1 MSKSIEKISIIIPAY
16 NQEKYIERCIQ
27 SAINQTQPA
36 LEIIVVNDGSTDNT
50 LKIIDGYED
59 KIRIISKK
67 NGGVSSARNKA
78 IENAVGDWILLL
90 DSDDELFPEHI
101 EYVMPRLKESN
112 CQFTYVNSIVE
123 KDGVI
128 VRTGVED
135 EQHEVRDLL
144 SIYKSPYTAVSG
156 IVIARQLLRD
166 IGGFD
171 TSLNTAEDIDV
182 KLKLMGHTNILH
194 IHKNLI
200 KIQWRNDSLS
210 RRLDT
215 YKDELYVYQQFN
227 KNEVGFCKENKK
239 TVNEVRAR
247 SYRQWGD
254 VYLFRGA
261 NIQAIKKFAISLYIS
276 FEIKTLLLLIK
287 ACIPNI
293 LKDHYKKNNS
303 VVTNVIIKTKND

>member
-1 MSKSIEKISIIIPAY
+1 MSKTIENISIIIPAY

-36 LEIIVVNDGSTDNT
+36 MEIIVVNDGSTDNT
-50 LKIIDGYED
+50 QKIIDGYKD
-59 KIRIISKK
+59 KIRIISQK

-78 IENAVGDWILLL
+78 IENAIGDWILLL

-112 CQFTYVNSIVE
+112 CKFTYVNSIIE

-144 SIYKSPYTAVSG
+144 SIYKSPYMAVSG

-171 TSLNTAEDIDV
+171 TSLNTAEDTDV

-215 YKDELYVYQQFN
+215 YKDELYVYQKFN
-227 KNEVGFCKENKK
+227 KNEVEFCKKNKK
-239 TVNEVRAR
+239 LVNEVRAR

-254 VYLFRGA
+254 VYLFRGE
-261 NIQAIKKFAISLYIS
+261 NIEAIKKFSTSLIFS

-287 ACIPNI
+287 ACIPKF
-293 LKDHYKKNNS
+293 LKNHYKK
-303 VVTNVIIKTKND
+303 TTKSL

>member
-1 MSKSIEKISIIIPAY
+1 MCKTIEKISIIIPAY
-16 NQEKYIERCIQ
+16 NQEKYIERCIL

-36 LEIIVVNDGSTDNT
+36 FEIIVVNDGSTDNT
-50 LKIIDGYED
+50 QKIIDGYKD
-59 KIRIISKK
+59 KIRIITQK
-67 NGGVSSARNKA
+67 NSGVSSARNKA
-78 IENAVGDWILLL
+78 IENAEGEWILLL
-90 DSDDELFPEHI
+90 DSDDELFHEHI

-128 VRTGVED
+128 VRTGEED
-135 EQHEVRDLL
+135 EQHQVRDLL
-144 SIYKSPYTAVSG
+144 SIYKSPYIAISG
-156 IVIARQLLRD
+156 IVIEKKLLMD

-171 TSLNTAEDIDV
+171 TSLNTAEDTDV
-182 KLKLMGHTNILH
+182 TLKLMGHTNILH

-215 YKDELYVYQQFN
+215 YKDELYVYHKFN
-227 KNEVGFCKENKK
+227 KNEVLFCKENKK
-239 TVNEVRAR
+239 TVNKVRSR

-254 VYLFRGA
+254 VYLFKGE
-261 NIQAIKKFAISLYIS
+261 NIQAIKKILISLFFT

-287 ACIPNI
+287 ACIPSF
-293 LKDHYKKNNS
+293 LKDHYKKNS